1 MSWWTDTRDT
11 ALGIAASPVV
21 AINKGIAQ
29 GIDYAGKGLGIW
41 GGPDEMSAEDKL
53 AQAAAGLSAAQL
65 EEQRRTRD
73 MAMASSAPTAEELSA
88 ISKNLSQFEQ
98 MVNFQDKELNRMTQ
112 MLNAIDPGIMELSK
126 QIVSGIRGESKS
138 PYAQQIN
145 RQRGQLQADIQ
156 TEQGTTTGVAA
167 QKALGAFDEQAAQR
181 EQQYQAGQLNLLG
194 GLQQQRLART
204 GALLSGAQTVG
215 TMGAN
220 IFGMENQLANRK
232 TSAIMGTSLTPYVGG
247 QYAGAMLGAQAQ
259 LKSESETKAGWF
271 GLGGS
276 LLGAGAKKALG

>member
-1 MSWWTDTRDT
+1 M
-11 ALGIAASPVV
+11 
-21 AINKGIAQ
+21 AIK
-29 GIDYAGKGLGIW
+29 
-41 GGPDEMSAEDKL
+41 
-53 AQAAAGLSAAQL
+53 
-65 EEQRRTRD
+65 
-73 MAMASSAPTAEELSA
+73 SSAPTAAELEA

-98 MVNFQDKELNRMTQ
+98 MVNFQDRELSRMTE

-126 QIVSGIRGESKS
+126 QIVSGIRGEGKS
-138 PYAQQIN
+138 PYDQQIA

-156 TEQGTTTGVAA
+156 SEMGTTTGSAA
-167 QKALGAFDEQAAQR
+167 QKAFGSFDEQASQR
-181 EQQYQAGQLNLLG
+181 QQQYQAGQANLLG
-194 GLQQQRLART
+194 SLQQQRLGRT

-232 TSAIMGTSLTPYVGG
+232 TSAILGTPLTPYVGG

-276 LLGAGAKKALG
+276 ALGSGFKALMG